1 LYGLN
6 VLMPTNIVSI
16 KLLSRKNV
24 HAENFLCPPLKTFSD
39 RLLGDRY
46 SLNENDGKRLYET
59 CYRTGLSVDLYGAQN
74 TNLKNTQ
81 KMS

>member
-39 RLLGDRY
+39 RLLGATINDD
-46 SLNENDGKRLYET
+46 LNAAKGKGPP
-59 CYRTGLSVDLYGAQN
+59 RTRVNNA
-74 TNLKNTQ
+74 
-81 KMS
+81 

>member
-39 RLLGDRY
+39 RLLAAHEGPLRGC
-46 SLNENDGKRLYET
+46 SLLDSLRKGRFRFFMPSPTAESGFND
-59 CYRTGLSVDLYGAQN
+59 S
-74 TNLKNTQ
+74 
-81 KMS
+81 